1 MIFLLLELAKHGEST
16 KQNNN
21 DLELNE
27 KQRELNKEIDECN
40 NKEERQ
46 RLKNRKNEITRKKQK
61 ILKDLKEKHLENLME
76 EIENSKE
83 DSHRM
88 FKALNIIQGKFKKEN
103 IVIKRDDKVV
113 NNTNEKIK
121 EISKHFKRCFQK
133 EKK

>member
-1 MIFLLLELAKHGEST
+1 
-16 KQNNN
+16 
-21 DLELNE
+21 
-27 KQRELNKEIDECN
+27 
-40 NKEERQ
+40 
-46 RLKNRKNEITRKKQK
+46 
-61 ILKDLKEKHLENLME
+61 ME

-121 EISKHFKRCFQK
+121 EISKHFKRC
-133 EKK
+133 